1 MHPCGKKMYIEVRQ
15 NKGQANNGPGIAIAK
30 ASMNPKTMNRKKG
43 FAALIV
49 LLQICLPAFSQGW
62 QHTDIYSKEG
72 FEILLQQYQNAELL
86 PIEER
91 LRFFKAG
98 TRAAR
103 HHQDKDWIRKFAYDA
118 ASNAVAL
125 DSLGTALEYI
135 NTARYAADESDAFTV
150 NIISYQGVVHNL
162 AGEYEAALG
171 FFEEALELARNK
183 YPEKVPLPLG
193 NIAALY
199 RSQQDYEKAIHYI
212 YQVNQI
218 SLTLDSLGKAYNLV
232 YDYAELCIVY
242 SNLEQPDSATYYARL
257 SIDNLNKI
265 DKQLNM
271 KAAAFAYI
279 TVADFYI
286 DQLQQPDL
294 AKPLLDSALYYTEGF
309 YQTKVKVSIAK
320 YFLATGNFPE
330 SGALI
335 RELSSIPIQSQ
346 TTKLRLL
353 ELSKQYYAETGKF
366 REALACA
373 DSIAILRS
381 ERFSQEKN
389 RLTGFYAAKFKNQQ
403 QQQEIQALKYEKQAE
418 QLRHKATRVVYIL
431 ISLLAC
437 TVAILL
443 GLEFSRKKRVANI
456 LRKELEI
463 KTEDLKLTNKILAD
477 KVDKLN
483 AFKYTVSHDLK
494 TPISSAFNFLSLIK
508 METGDLI
515 NSSTSQLFINMD
527 IALTQMKEIAEG
539 VSAYLEAD
547 TLELHPSKIDC
558 EKIVA
563 GIFNQQK
570 HLYPD
575 HLKHYSFLIRS
586 PLPDCY
592 SDPLL
597 FRQVLTNL
605 LSNAIKAV
613 QHKNHPEI
621 QVYGQLT
628 NKEVQLSIKDNGI
641 GMPHQKRE
649 RIFALFK
656 SVHDRKQFPGT
667 GIGLAI
673 VKRIM
678 ERHEGRIEVESP
690 GEGQGST
697 FTLHFPLI

>member
-1 MHPCGKKMYIEVRQ
+1 MK
-15 NKGQANNGPGIAIAK
+15 
-30 ASMNPKTMNRKKG
+30 PKTMNRKKG
-43 FAALIV
+43 FAALITI
-49 LLQICLPAFSQGW
+49 LQIYLPAFSQGW
-62 QHTDIYSKEG
+62 QPDDIYSKES
-72 FEILLQQYQNAELL
+72 FQTLQLQYQNAETL

-91 LRFFKAG
+91 LRLFKAG
-98 TRAAR
+98 TQAAR
-103 HHQDKDWIRKFAYDA
+103 HHQDKEWVRKFAYKA
-118 ASNAVAL
+118 ASDAVAL
-125 DSLGTALEYI
+125 DSLGTALAYI
-135 NTARYAADESDAFTV
+135 NIAREAADESDPFTV
-150 NIISYQGVVHNL
+150 NIISYQGVVHKS
-162 AGEYEAALG
+162 AGGYEAALG
-171 FFEEALELARNK
+171 FYEEALELARKK
-183 YPEKVPLPLG
+183 YPEKITLPLG
-193 NIAALY
+193 NIATLY
-199 RSQQDYEKAIHYI
+199 RSQQDYEQAIHYI
-212 YQVNQI
+212 HQVNQI
-218 SLTLDSLGKAYNLV
+218 SLTLDSLQKAYNLV
-232 YDYAELCIVY
+232 YDYAELCIAY
-242 SNLEQPDSATYYARL
+242 SNLGQPDSATYYAEL

-286 DQLQQPDL
+286 DQLQQPHL
-294 AKPLLDSALYYTEGF
+294 AKPLLDSALHYTEGF
-309 YQTKVKVSIAK
+309 YHTKVRLSLGK
-320 YFLATGNFPE
+320 YFLSTGHLKKT
-330 SGALI
+330 GALVL
-335 RELSSIPIQSQ
+335 ELQNTPMQSQ

-353 ELSKQYYAETGKF
+353 ELSKQYYTETGMF

-373 DSIAILRS
+373 DSIAILKS

-389 RLTGFYAAKFKNQQ
+389 RLMGFYAAKFKNQQ
-403 QQQEIQALKYEKQAE
+403 QQQEIQALRYEQQAE
-418 QLRHKATRVVYIL
+418 KLRHKTARLIFLL

-463 KTEDLKLTNKILAD
+463 KTEDLKLANKMLAD

-494 TPISSAFNFLSLIK
+494 TPISSAFNVLTLIK
-508 METGDLI
+508 MQAGDLL
-515 NSSTSQLFINMD
+515 NSTTAQLFANLD
-527 IALTQMKEIAEG
+527 TVLTQMEEIAEG

-547 TLELHPSKIDC
+547 ALELRPSKIDC
-558 EKIVA
+558 EKLITA
-563 GIFNQQK
+563 IFNQQK

-575 HLKHYSFLIRS
+575 HLKRYSFLIRS
-586 PLPDCY
+586 PLPDCH

-597 FRQVLTNL
+597 FRQVITNL

-613 QHKNHPEI
+613 QHEAHPEI
-621 QVYGQLT
+621 QVYGQLS
-628 NKEVQLSIKDNGI
+628 NGEVQLSFKDNGI
-641 GMPHQKRE
+641 GIPFQKRE